1 MGVKHDS
8 TLLSELTP
16 QIGMLRMLP
25 TFHDDIGYCS
35 SCAVLQQ
42 LGVLRYGLDLACIIG
57 ANREVCSDSEEG
69 FLRKCCGE
77 NEAVAQQKLRKPGV
91 ECGIGPLALFLWHPV
106 SIPPTP

>member
-42 LGVLRYGLDLACIIG
+42 LGVLRYGSDLACIIG

-69 FLRKCCGE
+69 FLCKCCGE
-77 NEAVAQQKLRKPGV
+77 NEAVAQQKLRKPGM
-91 ECGIGPLALFLWHPV
+91 A
-106 SIPPTP
+106 